1 MCLIRFNK
9 GWPKLSRN
17 FNLRIGHE
25 SLPSSGALRRQSQKD
40 SAEPP
45 QAGDFSQ
52 VQSGGFRW
60 PISRNLVALRWEF
73 GCWKIHSCQDD
84 PRVIPR
90 GGRDW
95 GYMRSCSHTHP
106 WHHLQLRCRFGKWNG
121 NTILD
126 FWYLHFKS
134 KKHAT
139 VLYSPHMPAAVWQI
153 LQEMGYSGTSGY
165 SARFLARP
173 LAVRCGTGY
182 CFCTELRPT
191 ISIDAINF
199 FHDCM

>member
-17 FNLRIGHE
+17 SNLRIGHE

-73 GCWKIHSCQDD
+73 GCWKIHSNA
-84 PRVIPR
+84 R
-90 GGRDW
+90 
-95 GYMRSCSHTHP
+95 
-106 WHHLQLRCRFGKWNG
+106 
-121 NTILD
+121 TIRES
-126 FWYLHFKS
+126 YPEE
-134 KKHAT
+134 AET
-139 VLYSPHMPAAVWQI
+139 EAICAA
-153 LQEMGYSGTSGY
+153 
-165 SARFLARP
+165 ARTLTP
-173 LAVRCGTGY
+173 GITC
-182 CFCTELRPT
+182 
-191 ISIDAINF
+191 N
-199 FHDCM
+199 